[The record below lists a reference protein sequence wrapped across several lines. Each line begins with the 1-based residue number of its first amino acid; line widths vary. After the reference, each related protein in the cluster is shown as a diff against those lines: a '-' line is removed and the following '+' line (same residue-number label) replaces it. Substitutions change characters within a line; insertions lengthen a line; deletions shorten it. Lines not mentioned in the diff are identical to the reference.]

1 MEFKEFDPLEILNTE
16 ERLID
21 YLNAELAEGDP
32 HYIRIALNT
41 IARARDVEEIAK
53 KAGLTQEYLNQ
64 ALSEEGNPDY
74 TTIQKIINAL
84 DMRLTAVSNR

>member
-1 MEFKEFDPLEILNTE
+1 MELKEFDPLEILNTE

-41 IARARDVEEIAK
+41 IARARDIEEIAK
-53 KAGLTQEYLNQ
+53 KAGITLEYLNQ
-64 ALSEEGNPDY
+64 ALSSDGNPDY
-74 TTIQKIINAL
+74 STVQKIINAL
-84 DMRLTAVSNR
+84 DMHLTVVPNR